1 MTKINSNVKL
11 FQLIYTIQAL
21 YFKIINTLFMKH
33 YFLGLYQQ
41 HISLLRFVYLKK
53 ERKFSPK
60 MLNPCGQIM
69 YERQGERIKNE
80 KKRDLFNYTLSKQH
94 MRRRL

>member
-1 MTKINSNVKL
+1 
-11 FQLIYTIQAL
+11 
-21 YFKIINTLFMKH
+21 MKH

-80 KKRDLFNYTLSKQH
+80 KNEICSIIPFQNNI
-94 MRRRL
+94 